1 MPCNASGRRLS
12 FLGIVWE
19 GFTREGGK
27 RIHQVKAPD
36 WTCPQCGTN
45 ETWQIVKLE
54 HPDES
59 HPGTPIR
66 DLPTLDW
73 TCASCGTT
81 ETWQIVKVEPRSE
94 VKA

>member
-1 MPCNASGRRLS
+1 M
-12 FLGIVWE
+12 
-19 GFTREGGK
+19 
-27 RIHQVKAPD
+27 HQVTTLD
-36 WTCPQCGTN
+36 WTCPQCATN
-45 ETWQIVKLE
+45 ETWQIVKLD